1 MFFIEKMV
9 VFNSFKFIFDIFKT
23 LIIVENINFIFTMP
37 NTQNTYQ
44 YIIAGGG
51 MAGLSLAFYLNQSDK
66 LRDKSILII
75 DREVKNVNDH
85 TWCFWEKGKSPFEE
99 IVFKKWQG
107 VWFHGTDKFSQFLDL
122 QEYTYKMVR
131 GIDFYE
137 HIISQLKQNP
147 SITFLQANIEKI
159 DSINDNPIIK
169 TDKGDFTASEFVFD
183 SSFRSNYNNPKQHN
197 MLQHFKGW
205 VIDTIKPVFKID
217 EPTLF
222 DFRIEQKDELR
233 FVYVLPY
240 SETKALI
247 EFTIFSDNLITQEE
261 YEFYLKKYIEE
272 TIKVGEYQIKTDEY
286 QISETEFGVIPMSD
300 EKHEISPMNKVIR
313 IGTSGGY
320 VKASTGYTFQRS
332 QRFLQNLVGSLEV
345 SNNMT
350 NGIKINKWKGILD
363 TILLNVMLKKRAPQ
377 DKIFTDLF
385 KNNKSS
391 RILKFLDEDTSF
403 FEDLLVINSVPK
415 TPFIKAAWQVLTQK
429 LTQ

>member
-1 MFFIEKMV
+1 MKIFGTICIEKLV
-9 VFNSFKFIFDIFKT
+9 
-23 LIIVENINFIFTMP
+23 LIMSENHENK
-37 NTQNTYQ
+37 QNTYH

-51 MAGLSLAFYLNQSDK
+51 MAGLSLGFYLNKSS
-66 LRDKSILII
+66 LRDKKILII
-75 DREVKNVNDH
+75 DREIKNINDH
-85 TWCFWEKGKSPFEE
+85 TWCFWETGKSPFEE
-99 IVFKKWQG
+99 IIFKKWKG
-107 VWFHGTDKFSQFLDL
+107 VWFHGTDNFSQFLDL
-122 QEYTYKMVR
+122 QDYTYKMIR

-137 HIISQLKQNP
+137 YIISILKKNANV
-147 SITFLQANIEKI
+147 TFLQANIEGI
-159 DSINDNPIIK
+159 EVAVAETIEVLPIVK
-169 TDKGDFTASEFVFD
+169 TDKGNFIATEMVFD
-183 SSFRSNYNNPKQHN
+183 SSFRSKYNNPKHHN

-205 VIDTIKPVFKID
+205 VIDTDKPVFKVN

-272 TIKVGEYQIKTDEY
+272 TIKIGNYQIKKEEY

-300 EKHEISPMNKVIR
+300 EEHEISPLPKVIR

-332 QRFLQNLVGSLEV
+332 QRFLQNL
-345 SNNMT
+345 
-350 NGIKINKWKGILD
+350 IKILEENKNISNGMKLNKWKSLLD

-377 DKIFTDLF
+377 DEIFTNLF
-385 KNNKSS
+385 KNNTPS
-391 RILKFLDEDTSF
+391 RILKFLDEDTTI
-403 FEDLLVINSVPK
+403 FEDFLVINSVPK
-415 TPFIKAAWQVLTQK
+415 PPFIKAAWQVLSKK
-429 LTQ
+429 LFFN

>member
-1 MFFIEKMV
+1 
-9 VFNSFKFIFDIFKT
+9 
-23 LIIVENINFIFTMP
+23 MP

-66 LRDKSILII
+66 LRNKSILII
-75 DREVKNVNDH
+75 DREEKNVNDH
-85 TWCFWEKGKSPFEE
+85 TWCFWETGKSPFEE
-99 IVFKKWQG
+99 IVFRKWQG
-107 VWFHGTDKFSQFLDL
+107 VWFHGTENFSQFLNL

-137 HIISQLKQNP
+137 YIISKLKQN
-147 SITFLQANIEKI
+147 SNITFLQANIEAVGGSGIHKAGVVCG
-159 DSINDNPIIK
+159 DTDNGSESVVSVSTDDQCVNIK
-169 TDKGDFTASEFVFD
+169 TDKGDFMATEFVFD

-205 VIDTIKPVFKID
+205 VIDTTKPVFKID

-272 TIKVGEYQIKTDEY
+272 TIKVGDYQIKTDEY

-345 SNNMT
+345 SNSIT
-350 NGIKINKWKGILD
+350 NGIKINKWKGVLD
-363 TILLNVMLKKRAPQ
+363 TVLLNVMLNKRAPQ
-377 DKIFTDLF
+377 DGIFTDLF

-415 TPFIKAAWQVLTQK
+415 TPFIKAAWQVLTK
-429 LTQ
+429 KMAS